1 MSKTELMATQTLLLV
16 FQVCVGAGVVM
27 GHESMMKSTLTGF
40 YADCLKQA
48 HVHWVFTA
56 YNLM

>member
-1 MSKTELMATQTLLLV
+1 MATQTLLLV